1 MGRNKNAK
9 EQPPKKGY
17 IEIPLPGL
25 SHTKKRMEDGLERL
39 GERMMGRVD
48 DLVDRVEDAVSE
60 GVSLFDKGRV
70 GLSPSYAVAGLGFG
84 ALFTFVILAS
94 AWLHA
99 PWWFL
104 GLFALCLAGCVFL
117 FLMGKYEI
125 RFDGEGFTQNL
136 GKKVLRRYTWEDV
149 TDVSAKKYIFVK
161 GKKLLVDS
169 SMEGFLPF
177 YHRARVACKG
187 TKAPSSLSE
196 KKRKNR
202 KKQQKK

>member
-1 MGRNKNAK
+1 MSRNKNAK

-17 IEIPLPGL
+17 IEVPLPSL
-25 SHTKKRMEDGLERL
+25 SR
-39 GERMMGRVD
+39 
-48 DLVDRVEDAVSE
+48 LVDRVEDAVSE

-70 GLSPSYAVAGLGFG
+70 GLSPSYAAAGLGFG
-84 ALFTFVILAS
+84 ALFSFVILAS

-104 GLFALCLAGCVFL
+104 GLCALCLAGCVFL

-125 RFDGEGFTQNL
+125 RYDEQGFTQNL

-149 TDVSAKKYIFVK
+149 TDVSAKKYIFVN
-161 GKKLLVDS
+161 GKKLLVDP

-177 YHRARVACKG
+177 YHRARVVCKG
-187 TKAPSSLSE
+187 PKASTPLSK
-196 KKRKNR
+196 KKRINR